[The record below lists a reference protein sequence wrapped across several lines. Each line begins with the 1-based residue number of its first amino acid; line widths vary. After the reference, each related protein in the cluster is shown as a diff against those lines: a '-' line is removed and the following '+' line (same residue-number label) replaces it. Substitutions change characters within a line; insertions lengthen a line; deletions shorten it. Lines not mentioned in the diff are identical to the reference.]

1 MVISGNKKGNKK
13 KKKTIVNVIKKN
25 YHTVIFFEVTG
36 DCRDGW
42 TKFQGSCYL
51 FGSDQASWPE
61 AEVNDNLIFIICFM
75 DESQQKKI
83 MKYKKH
89 PLQRKNPR

>member
-1 MVISGNKKGNKK
+1 MVISGNKKGNKE
-13 KKKTIVNVIKKN
+13 TIVNVIKF
-25 YHTVIFFEVTG
+25 YHSVFFFEVTG

-61 AEVNDNLIFIICFM
+61 AEVNDNLIFIICFI
-75 DESQQKKI
+75 DESQQKK
-83 MKYKKH
+83 
-89 PLQRKNPR
+89 KNYEI

>member
-1 MVISGNKKGNKK
+1 MVISGNKKGKK
-13 KKKTIVNVIKKN
+13 KKKNDCKCDKKN
-25 YHTVIFFEVTG
+25 YHTVIFEVTG

-75 DESQQKKI
+75 DESQQKK
-83 MKYKKH
+83 
-89 PLQRKNPR
+89 L

>member
-1 MVISGNKKGNKK
+1 MVISGNKKGNN

>member
-1 MVISGNKKGNKK
+1 MVISGNKKGNK

-75 DESQQKKI
+75 DESQQKKNYEI
-83 MKYKKH
+83 
-89 PLQRKNPR
+89 

>member
-1 MVISGNKKGNKK
+1 MSEWLFPGIRKETKK
-13 KKKTIVNVIKKN
+13 KNDCKCDKKI
-25 YHTVIFFEVTG
+25 YHTVIFSEVTG

-75 DESQQKKI
+75 DESQQKKYYEI
-83 MKYKKH
+83 
-89 PLQRKNPR
+89 